1 MQNWWLDAID
11 SSWDVVLLE
20 NANGVYAAWPFVKM
34 KRKFFNVM
42 GIPLLTKY
50 TSPVIAYPEDQ
61 KLVNKI
67 AYQKEVLL
75 ALEKQLPKVSQV
87 DINLDPSITN
97 YMSLFF

>member
-1 MQNWWLDAID
+1 MAFC
-11 SSWDVVLLE
+11 E
-20 NANGVYAAWPFVKM
+20 NEKEV
-34 KRKFFNVM
+34 FNVV

-97 YMSLFF
+97 YMSLFLRAIKQRLIIPIKFVRQVI